1 MDADATSTLH
11 RTGVSATDDSFKY
24 IWFQVCPII
33 PENLHVASELF
44 FCCIEMKKLG
54 HRVVIGASFK

>member
-11 RTGVSATDDSFKY
+11 KTGVSATDDSFKY

-33 PENLHVASELF
+33 PENLCVAPELF
-44 FCCIEMKKLG
+44 YVGTEMKKLW
-54 HRVVIGASFK
+54 HRGVNGIYFK

>member
-11 RTGVSATDDSFKY
+11 KTGVSATDDSFKY

-33 PENLHVASELF
+33 SENLYVLP
-44 FCCIEMKKLG
+44 EMFLCWHG
-54 HRVVIGASFK
+54 IVEVRT